1 MTKSDLKKK
10 VYLAYGSRGL
20 GSVMAGK
27 VWHGYRNRKL
37 ADDISSTHRKQR
49 ENEVRS
55 YKPSKP
61 TSNDTLLPARLGP
74 LRFHNLSLKSTT
86 NWGSRIQ
93 IQEPNG
99 VHFSIKPWHST
110 IPFSF
115 LKYCHYFV
123 SAKGLGQLVL
133 STFPI
138 PFRMSSHSSSGF
150 PTLRI
155 KHILPNLILVISL

>member
-27 VWHGYRNRKL
+27 VRRGYRNRKL

-93 IQEPNG
+93 IQEPKGYISQSNHG
-99 VHFSIKPWHST
+99 IVPYHSLSQMLSLLCLGQRLGTVSSFNFPHSFSNVQPFLFRFPHST
-110 IPFSF
+110 
-115 LKYCHYFV
+115 
-123 SAKGLGQLVL
+123 
-133 STFPI
+133 
-138 PFRMSSHSSSGF
+138 
-150 PTLRI
+150 
-155 KHILPNLILVISL
+155 N